1 MAITPTGRLT
11 PFAFSQIMWSY
22 AKVNKEGEPDD
33 TLVIMDEKEYAGCV
47 ENKDVILMPYNSQ
60 ALDLT
65 EKYFEETTK

>member
-1 MAITPTGRLT
+1 M
-11 PFAFSQIMWSY
+11 
-22 AKVNKEGEPDD
+22 NKEGEPDD